1 MAEAMA
7 PWTVPAPR
15 SCYGEGMNEAAAL
28 IDPFLR
34 GIGVGGTLV
43 IAFAVWRSRVGR
55 DVRIAGL
62 LMGLGAA
69 AWLITESMP
78 LWRAFGLAYPLVLLA
93 YPTAGLFW
101 LFIVT
106 TFEDRKL
113 DSATLSPSLLLLV
126 SGVAMQWS
134 PHPAADV
141 IWSLRNIAGGLL
153 ALHAGAILLRGWRDD
168 LLEARRRL
176 RAPILGLCAVYAL
189 LEMFVAFAHRLD
201 PAGPWLALAVG
212 ELWGGLIITVLI
224 LGLALVFLQAR
235 PEVFGAARR
244 GEAAPDPRVEA
255 ADRLAL
261 KKLAALMSAEAWRR
275 EGLTIGDLAAELE
288 LPEHRL
294 RRLINQ
300 RLGHRNFADF
310 LNGQRIEA
318 AKRRLADPAEARTT
332 VAAIAFDLG
341 FGSLGP
347 FNRAFRAAT
356 GITPTDWRKR
366 ALADGSP
373 IPQDSV

>member
-1 MAEAMA
+1 MSE
-7 PWTVPAPR
+7 
-15 SCYGEGMNEAAAL
+15 SAAL

-34 GIGVGGTLV
+34 GIGVGATLV
-43 IAFAVWRSRVGR
+43 IAFATWRSRVGR

-62 LMGLGAA
+62 LMGLGVA

-78 LWRAFGLAYPLVLLA
+78 LWGAFGRAYPLVLLA
-93 YPTAGLFW
+93 NPTAGLFW

-106 TFEDRKL
+106 AFEDRRVTW
-113 DSATLSPSLLLLV
+113 ATLSPSLLLLA
-126 SGVAMQWS
+126 SGIAMHWT

-153 ALHAGAILLRGWRDD
+153 ALHAGAIMLRGWRDD

-176 RAPILGLCAVYAL
+176 RAPILGLCALYAV
-189 LEMFVAFAHRLD
+189 LEVFVAFAHRLD
-201 PAGPWLALAVG
+201 PAGPWLTLAVG

-224 LGLALVFLQAR
+224 LALALVFLQAR

-244 GEAAPDPRVEA
+244 AEPVVDTRAEA

-261 KKLAALMSAEAWRR
+261 DKLAGLMAAEAWRR
-275 EGLTIGDLAAELE
+275 EGLTIGGLAAELE
-288 LPEHRL
+288 IPEHRL

-300 RLGHRNFADF
+300 RLGHRNFAEF

-332 VAAIAFDLG
+332 VATIAFDLG

-356 GITPTDWRKR
+356 GASPTEWRR
-366 ALADGSP
+366 QALASASP
-373 IPQDSV
+373 ELKEAL